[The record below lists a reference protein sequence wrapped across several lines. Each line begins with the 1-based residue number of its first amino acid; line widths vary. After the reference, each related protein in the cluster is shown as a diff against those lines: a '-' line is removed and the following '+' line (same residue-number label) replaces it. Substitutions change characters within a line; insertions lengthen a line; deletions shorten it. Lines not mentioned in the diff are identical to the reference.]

1 MGPYVLCLVTI
12 DDLEKAREIAGILV
26 QKGLAACVNIIPEIR
41 SVYRWKGQLC
51 DDIERML
58 IIKTR
63 SELFEKLQSTVKEL
77 HPYEIPEIIALSI
90 ERGFPPYL
98 QWINDCTEPDK

>member
-12 DDLEKAREIAGILV
+12 DDPEKAREIAGILV
-26 QKGLAACVNIIPEIR
+26 QRGLAACVNIIPEIR
-41 SVYRWKGQLC
+41 SVYKWKGQLC

-63 SELFEKLQSTVKEL
+63 SELFEKLQSTGKRTTPVRGARN
-77 HPYEIPEIIALSI
+77 HSPEHRTGISSI
-90 ERGFPPYL
+90 FTV
-98 QWINDCTEPDK
+98 D